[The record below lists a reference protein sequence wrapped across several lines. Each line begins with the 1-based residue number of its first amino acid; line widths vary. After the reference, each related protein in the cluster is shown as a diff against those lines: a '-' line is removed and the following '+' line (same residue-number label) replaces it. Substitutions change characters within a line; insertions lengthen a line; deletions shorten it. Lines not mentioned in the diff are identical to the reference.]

1 MVFKCGLYY
10 GWSLWYFSMAGIMAG
25 LCGVLVWLV

>member
-1 MVFKCGLYY
+1 MADIMAGV
-10 GWSLWYFSMAGIMAG
+10 WSLWYFSMAGIMAG